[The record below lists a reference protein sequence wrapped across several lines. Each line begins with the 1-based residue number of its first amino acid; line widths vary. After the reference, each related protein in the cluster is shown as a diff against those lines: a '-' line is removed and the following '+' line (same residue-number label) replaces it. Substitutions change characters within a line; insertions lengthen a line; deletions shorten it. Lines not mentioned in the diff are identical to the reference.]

1 MELKKFIA
9 VCRDTGEK
17 ISSDSGDA
25 IVFMRDL
32 LGKIQAR
39 MFAK

>member
-1 MELKKFIA
+1 MELKKFVA

-17 ISSDSGDA
+17 ISGDSGDA
-25 IVFMRDL
+25 VVFIRDL
-32 LGKIQAR
+32 LEKIQAR